1 MSVEILQ
8 IAKGRLKVTLTK
20 EELREYRI
28 DPDEMDYD
36 EQECHTAFEGLLA
49 VVSAKTELSFLSG
62 KTYVQIYPSRDG
74 GCELF
79 FIHIDPEQKEHRAL
93 IAVGD
98 RPAYLCF
105 FESQGE
111 AGRFLALLRGQG
123 KRGEVYFQPQM
134 GRYLIFS
141 RCGAGEELLFLE
153 YGRQVDPQIAFYL
166 EEHCTALTL

>member
-1 MSVEILQ
+1 MEILQ
-8 IAKGRLKVTLTK
+8 IAKGRLKVTLTE

-36 EQECHTAFEGLLA
+36 GQECYAAFEELLA
-49 VVSAKTELSFLSG
+49 VVSAKTELSFSEG

-79 FIHIDPEQKEHRAL
+79 FIHIDPAQKEHRAL

-123 KRGEVYFQPQM
+123 KRGDAYFQPQT

-141 RCGAGEELLFLE
+141 RCGAGEDLLLLE
-153 YGRQVDPQIAFYL
+153 FGRRVDPRIALYL